1 MVVSLAIGLGV
12 YYMYMKQA
20 TPAGPATVV
29 TQIISTT
36 GVEMDL
42 TTIGHAERSYFAQ
55 NGSYGTL
62 EQMTTSGE
70 LTMTRTGRDGYT
82 YTVDVSCFRLHRH
95 RQMEPF
101 NGPATSTPLPDF
113 HRRPDLRG
121 SPAPVNRGAAYGVRF

>member
-82 YTVDVSCFRLHRH
+82 YTVDVSSSGFTATAKWS
-95 RQMEPF
+95 PS
-101 NGPATSTPLPDF
+101 NGPSNKHSTTRL
-113 HRRPDLRG
+113 
-121 SPAPVNRGAAYGVRF
+121 SP

>member
-62 EQMTTSGE
+62 EQMTTSGD

-82 YTVDVSCFRLHRH
+82 YTVDVSSSGFTATAKWSPSTAQQQALHYPTFTVDQTYEVH
-95 RQMEPF
+95 Q
-101 NGPATSTPLPDF
+101 LQ
-113 HRRPDLRG
+113 
-121 SPAPVNRGAAYGVRF
+121 